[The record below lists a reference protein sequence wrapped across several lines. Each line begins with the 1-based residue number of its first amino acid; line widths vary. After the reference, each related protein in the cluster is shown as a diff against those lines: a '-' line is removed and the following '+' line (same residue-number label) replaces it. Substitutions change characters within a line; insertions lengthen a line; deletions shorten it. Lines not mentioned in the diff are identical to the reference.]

1 MTLQRTINKLHSRNL
16 IHTIEQSEF
25 QNPQKGTFATTLISL
40 TTRLCLRISR
50 ELLKLWMVTRI
61 PSLSQDKLT
70 LWLNPTKTVGL
81 TVKVL
86 SSTTFSLASL
96 SSPIQLLVS
105 KQQSLQ
111 TTYLCQQKRI
121 SSILSILKS
130 SSCRITSFQYLQS

>member
-130 SSCRITSFQYLQS
+130 SSCRITSFQYLQY